1 MGKKIDIG
9 VLVSGSGSNL
19 QSLIDH
25 VEDGTLD
32 ARIKIVISN
41 NPNAYALERCR
52 KHSIPATVIDHHEF
66 RSREEFD
73 CKTIEILKSS
83 DVELVVLAGFMRVL
97 SSEFT
102 KAFPLRIMNIH
113 PALLPSFPGT
123 HVQQKAI
130 EYGARFSGCT
140 VHFVD
145 EGVDS
150 GPILIQAVVPVY
162 DDDTADTLAARILRE
177 EHRIYPQAIQYYA
190 DGKFQIDGRKVYFKD
205 GYRLAE
211 QALHNPPLTRF

>member
-1 MGKKIDIG
+1 LAEKIDIG

-25 VEDGTLD
+25 IENGTLD
-32 ARIKIVISN
+32 ARIKVVISN
-41 NPNAYALERCR
+41 NSSAYALERCR
-52 KHSIPATVIDHHEF
+52 KHGIPATIIDHREF
-66 RSREEFD
+66 DTREEFD
-73 CKTIEILKSS
+73 RKTIEILDVSG
-83 DVELVVLAGFMRVL
+83 VELVVLAGFMRIL
-97 SSEFT
+97 SSEFF

-123 HVQQKAI
+123 HVQQKAL

-150 GPILIQAVVPVY
+150 GPILIQAVVPVH
-162 DDDTADTLAARILRE
+162 DDDTADTLAARILKE

-190 DGKFQIDGRKVYFKD
+190 EGRFQIEGRRVHVRN
-205 GYRLAE
+205 GCRPAE
-211 QALHNPPLTRF
+211 KALHNPPLTRF